1 MTQEQWK
8 QVKLLFEEVI
18 KLDSSQEKSYLDN
31 NCKDEVVRKEVESLL
46 DSHKKADSFLPEIQ
60 HSKQNVELKQEIDN
74 SEFSGTARFL
84 IQKRLGAGG
93 FGVVYQA
100 YDREQNSV
108 VALKTLHQ
116 MTDAEDLYRFKKE
129 FRSLADIVHPN
140 LAAMYELFLEKGQW
154 FFTME
159 MIYGKNFLDYVK
171 EEKLFIKSPSFEAAT
186 ESVSDLSLSKNN
198 ITEIDT
204 QKVAFV
210 DTPAKVFNQSL
221 KLGTRYCM
229 ADLPKLRS
237 ALKQLTKG
245 LIALHKANK
254 LHRDLKPSNVLVTK
268 EGRVVI
274 LDFGLVSELTK
285 QGVNQITG
293 DSILGTPAYMS
304 PEHIAGAAISPA
316 SDWYSVGTMI
326 YLALTGRLPFNGN
339 QMEIMLN
346 KQRHEPPPPSDL
358 VLGVP
363 KDLDG
368 LCQDLLQRNAKLRPT
383 GEEILRFLG
392 DKDDISPAISVSN
405 LPVQSIPFVGR
416 EQELKVLNEAWQQT
430 KQGNGV
436 SVYISG
442 YSGMGKSTIVKHFL
456 QKLEEREPDLLVFSG
471 RCYEQEFVA
480 YKALDSI
487 IDLLSKYLKGLSS
500 LAVEALLPL
509 DVLALA
515 RLFPVLRQVGAIAN
529 FKRNIQD
536 TPDPKELRRKAF
548 AALRELFIRLANKKD
563 IVIVID
569 DLQWGDLDS
578 AALLAE
584 ILRPPDAPRFLLIGC
599 YRKEEADTSLFLRVL
614 FSLQNA
620 FEEKAKR
627 QEITVDALP
636 KESAKQLAISL
647 LGEETALK
655 HAEIIVKESGGN
667 PFFINEL
674 TQYSLVKSLK
684 QEFNPD
690 EMKIDKVINAR
701 IAELSTDG
709 RRLLEI
715 VAVSGQPLTRI
726 VAKRAAEISADE
738 QLLPLLR
745 ANHLLRS
752 TGNAYEEID
761 TYHDKIREAIIS
773 NLSSGVLQKYH
784 HLLALALEETKTDD
798 PERLAKHFQL
808 AGEQEKACTY
818 TINAAQQADEALAFD
833 RAAQL
838 YQQTL
843 NLNSTSS
850 LNTVSVKIKLGKAL
864 ANLGKGVDSARA
876 YLAATA
882 DSDRQGILE
891 LQHRAAEQ
899 FLNAGYIEEGIDLLK
914 EVLSKVGMK
923 LSETQNQAFLSIL
936 IGRVKLWLRGMKYQK
951 RAESEISAEE
961 LKKIDVCWTVVDSIG
976 NVNPV
981 EALNFQTK
989 HILLALEIGEPYRLV
1004 RAMNFEC
1011 FFSGFSGTRSK
1022 AKTTKLVEMTTNLAK
1037 EVNKPEL
1044 LAMVKFIIGA
1054 VAYLEGDWK
1063 KAFDFFKIG
1072 EEITEK
1078 QCLNENYAF
1087 ALRGID
1093 VMSVFL
1099 LRTAFY
1105 LGNINA
1111 FLLRLSERLK
1121 DAESRNNLLVST
1133 HLKSFAVYIKY
1144 LVADEP
1150 EKAYKELEEM
1160 TDLWT
1165 KRGFHVQYYWKM
1177 VAYTEISLYLGKGK
1191 VAWDYL
1197 AAEWPKLKKSMML
1210 KTQIVLVESLQLQAR
1225 VALAAAK
1232 DLSSNSYLS
1241 LAEKNAKRILKEK
1254 TLCGDAWAELIL
1266 ASVALAKGNT
1276 KLALNYLNEAEKK
1289 FTSADMML
1297 YLAATQYRRGQ
1308 LLANTEGNNLIEQ
1321 ADKWMRSQ
1329 KIKNPK
1335 QILDMLAPGN
1345 WT

>member
-18 KLDSSQEKSYLDN
+18 KLDPSQEKTYLDN
-31 NCKDEVVRKEVESLL
+31 NCKDEIVRKEVESLL
-46 DSHKKADSFLPEIQ
+46 DSHKKAEGFLPEIERSTQ
-60 HSKQNVELKQEIDN
+60 SVRAEHKVESYND
-74 SEFSGTARFL
+74 FSGTARFL

-100 YDREQNSV
+100 YDQERNSV
-108 VALKTLHQ
+108 VALKTLHKV
-116 MTDAEDLYRFKKE
+116 TDAEDLYRFKKE
-129 FRSLADIVHPN
+129 FRSLTDIVHPN

-159 MIYGKNFLDYVK
+159 MIYGKNFLEYVTAQITTSK
-171 EEKLFIKSPSFEAAT
+171 VSSSELKTAT
-186 ESVSDLSLSKNN
+186 VADLSLSKKN
-198 ITEIDT
+198 ITQAEMLNNT
-204 QKVAFV
+204 S
-210 DTPAKVFNQSL
+210 NQISL
-221 KLGTRYCM
+221 SNSSSQETEYCK
-229 ADLPKLRS
+229 ADIPKLRS
-237 ALKQLTKG
+237 VLKQLTKG

-304 PEHIAGAAISPA
+304 PEHIAGLAISPA
-316 SDWYSVGTMI
+316 SDWYSVGTML
-326 YLALTGRLPFNGN
+326 YLALTGKLPFNGN
-339 QMEIMLN
+339 QMEVMLN
-346 KQRHEPPPPSDL
+346 KQRHEARSPSDL
-358 VLGVP
+358 VLGIP
-363 KDLDG
+363 KDLDS
-368 LCQDLLQRNAKLRPT
+368 LCQDLLQRNVKLRPT

-392 DKDDISPAISVSN
+392 DKDDIAISVSN
-405 LPVQSIPFVGR
+405 LTIQSMPFVGR

-436 SVYISG
+436 SVYLSG
-442 YSGMGKSTIVKHFL
+442 YSGIGKSTIVKHFL
-456 QKLEEREPDLLVFSG
+456 QNLEQREPDLLVFSA

-480 YKALDSI
+480 YKALDSV

-509 DVLALA
+509 DVMALA

-529 FKRNIQD
+529 FKRNLQD

-548 AALRELFIRLANKKD
+548 VALRELFIRLANKKD

-578 AALLAE
+578 AVLLAE

-599 YRKEEADTSLFLRVL
+599 YRKEEADNSLFLRSL
-614 FSLQNA
+614 FSLQND
-620 FEEKAKR
+620 FDEKAKI

-647 LGEETALK
+647 LGEESALK
-655 HAEIIVKESGGN
+655 QAEIIVKESGGN

-674 TQYSLVKSLK
+674 TQYSLAKSLK
-684 QEFNPD
+684 QEINPD

-701 IAELSTDG
+701 IAQLSTDG

-752 TGNAYEEID
+752 TGNTYEEID

-818 TINAAQQADEALAFD
+818 TITAAQKADEALAFD
-833 RAAQL
+833 RAVQL

-843 NLNSTSS
+843 NLNSTPS
-850 LNTVSVKIKLGKAL
+850 LNTVSVKVKLGKAL

-899 FLNAGYIEEGIDLLK
+899 FLNAGYIEEGVGLLK

-923 LSETQNQAFLSIL
+923 LTSTQTQALLSIL

-951 RAESEISAEE
+951 RVESEIPAEQ
-961 LKKIDVCWTVVDSIG
+961 LKKVDVCWTVVDSIG
-976 NVNPV
+976 NVNPL

-989 HILLALEIGEPYRLV
+989 HILLALEMGEPYRLV
-1004 RAMNFEC
+1004 RAMTFEC
-1011 FFSGFSGTRSK
+1011 FFSGFSGTRAK
-1022 AKTTKLVEMTTNLAK
+1022 AKTAKLIEMTTNLAK

-1044 LAMVKFIIGA
+1044 LAMVSFITGGI
-1054 VAYLEGDWK
+1054 AYMEGDWK
-1063 KAFDFFKIG
+1063 KALDFFKIG
-1072 EEITEK
+1072 EEITET

-1093 VMSVFL
+1093 VMIVFL
-1099 LRTAFY
+1099 LRTLFH
-1105 LGNINA
+1105 LGNIND
-1111 FLLRLSERLK
+1111 FLLKLLEKLK

-1133 HLKSFAVYIKY
+1133 NLKSFAVYIKY

-1150 EKAYKELEEM
+1150 EKAYKELKEM

-1165 KRGFHVQYYWKM
+1165 KRGFHIQYYWKM

-1210 KTQIVLVESLQLQAR
+1210 KTQRVLVESLQLQAR
-1225 VALAAAK
+1225 VALAATR
-1232 DLSSNSYLS
+1232 DLSNNSYLF

-1254 TLCGDAWAELIL
+1254 TLSGDAWAELIL
-1266 ASVALAKGNT
+1266 ASVALAKGSV

-1297 YLAATQYRRGQ
+1297 YLAVTQYRRGQ
-1308 LLANTEGNNLIEQ
+1308 LLANTEGNKLIEQ

-1345 WT
+1345 WA

>member
-18 KLDSSQEKSYLDN
+18 KLNPSQEKTYLDN
-31 NCKDEVVRKEVESLL
+31 NCQDPIVRKEVESLL
-46 DSHKKADSFLPEIQ
+46 DSHRKANDFLPEIQ
-60 HSKQNVELKQEIDN
+60 RSTN
-74 SEFSGTARFL
+74 SAGINAESYNNDFSGTARFL

-129 FRSLADIVHPN
+129 FRSLTDIVHPN

-159 MIYGKNFLDYVK
+159 MIYGKSFLEYVTANEPVNK
-171 EEKLFIKSPSFEAAT
+171 VSSSELKTAT
-186 ESVSDLSLSKNN
+186 IADLSISKKDIEHAN
-198 ITEIDT
+198 IINSTSDNISLRGSSNLETE
-204 QKVAFV
+204 
-210 DTPAKVFNQSL
+210 
-221 KLGTRYCM
+221 YCK
-229 ADLPKLRS
+229 ADIPKLRA
-237 ALKQLTKG
+237 ALKQLTTG

-304 PEHIAGAAISPA
+304 PEHIAGQAISPA
-316 SDWYSVGTMI
+316 SDWYSVGTML
-326 YLALTGRLPFNGN
+326 YLALTGQLPFNGN
-339 QMEIMLN
+339 QMEIMLG
-346 KQRHEPPPPSDL
+346 KQRYEPPPPSDL
-358 VLGVP
+358 VLGIP
-363 KDLDG
+363 RDLDG
-368 LCQDLLQRNAKLRPT
+368 LCQDLLQRNVKLRPT

-392 DKDDISPAISVSN
+392 DENDVPPAISVSN
-405 LPVQSIPFVGR
+405 LPIQSIPFVGR

-442 YSGMGKSTIVKHFL
+442 YSGIGKSTIVRHFL
-456 QKLEEREPDLLVFSG
+456 EKLEEQEPDLLVFSG
-471 RCYEQEFVA
+471 RCYEQEFVT
-480 YKALDSI
+480 YKAFDSI

-509 DVLALA
+509 DILALA

-529 FKRNIQD
+529 SKRNLQD

-614 FSLQNA
+614 FSLQNS
-620 FEEKAKR
+620 FDEKAKIK
-627 QEITVDALP
+627 EITVDALP
-636 KESAKQLAISL
+636 LESAQQLAISL
-647 LGEETALK
+647 LGKETSLK
-655 HAEIIVKESGGN
+655 QTEIIVKESGGN

-674 TQYSLVKSLK
+674 TQYSLTKSLK
-684 QEFNPD
+684 QEINPD

-709 RRLLEI
+709 KRLLEI
-715 VAVSGQPLTRI
+715 VAVSGQPLTRV

-752 TGNAYEEID
+752 TGNSYEEID
-761 TYHDKIREAIIS
+761 TYHDKIREAIIG

-784 HLLALALEETKTDD
+784 HLLALALEEAKTDD

-818 TINAAQQADEALAFD
+818 TITAAQQADEALAFD
-833 RAAQL
+833 RAVQL

-843 NLNSTSS
+843 TLNSTPS
-850 LNTVSVKIKLGKAL
+850 LNTVSIKVKLGKAL
-864 ANLGKGVDSARA
+864 ANMGKGVEAARA

-891 LQHRAAEQ
+891 LQHKAAEQ
-899 FLNAGYIEEGIDLLK
+899 FLNAGYVDEGVELLK
-914 EVLSKVGMK
+914 EVLGKVGMQ
-923 LSETQNQAFLSIL
+923 LSKTQTHAFLSVL
-936 IGRVKLWLRGMKYQK
+936 LGRAKLWLRGMSYKK
-951 RAESEISAEE
+951 RTESEIPPEQ

-976 NVNPV
+976 SVNPI

-1004 RAMNFEC
+1004 RAMTFEC
-1011 FFSGFSGTRSK
+1011 FLSGFSGTRSK
-1022 AKTTKLVEMTTNLAK
+1022 VKTAKLIEMTTNLAK

-1044 LAMVKFIIGA
+1044 LAMVCFVTGG
-1054 VAYLEGDWK
+1054 VAYMEGDWK
-1063 KAFDFFKIG
+1063 KALEFFKTG
-1072 EEITEK
+1072 EEITAN
-1078 QCLNENYAF
+1078 QCLNENYFF

-1093 VMSVFL
+1093 VMIAFL
-1099 LRTAFY
+1099 LRTLY
-1105 LGNINA
+1105 YVGSMSILM
-1111 FLLRLSERLK
+1111 LRLSERLK

-1133 HLKSFAVYIKY
+1133 NLRTFIVYIKY
-1144 LVADEP
+1144 LLADEA
-1150 EKAYKELEEM
+1150 EKAYRDLEET
-1160 TDLWT
+1160 TDIWA
-1165 KRGFHVQYYWKM
+1165 KKGFHVQHYWK
-1177 VAYTEISLYLGKGK
+1177 VIAYTEISLYLGKGK
-1191 VAWDYL
+1191 FALDYL
-1197 AAEWPKLKKSMML
+1197 KEEWAQLKRSMVL
-1210 KTQIVLVESLQLQAR
+1210 RTQRVLIEILQLQAR
-1225 VALAAAK
+1225 AALIATK
-1232 DLSSNSYLS
+1232 DLLDNSYLS
-1241 LAEKNAKRILKEK
+1241 IAEKNAKRILQEK
-1254 TLCGDAWAELIL
+1254 TLSGDAWAELIL
-1266 ASVALAKGNT
+1266 AAVALAKGNS
-1276 KLALNYLNEAEKK
+1276 KLAISYLNSAEKK
-1289 FTSADMML
+1289 FKETDMML
-1297 YLAATQYRRGQ
+1297 YLMATQYRRGQ
-1308 LLANTEGNNLIEQ
+1308 LLANMEGNSLIEQ
-1321 ADKWMRSQ
+1321 ADKWMISQ

-1335 QILDMLAPGN
+1335 RMLGMLAPGN
-1345 WT
+1345 WP